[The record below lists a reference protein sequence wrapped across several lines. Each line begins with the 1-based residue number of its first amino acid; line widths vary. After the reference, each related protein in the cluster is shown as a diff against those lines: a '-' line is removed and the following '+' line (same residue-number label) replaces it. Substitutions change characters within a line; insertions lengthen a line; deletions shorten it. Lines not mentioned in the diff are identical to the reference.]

1 MTITGALLDIKEKIG
16 YEFSILDAEIILAFV
31 LKKDKIF
38 IFTHPET
45 KLTSNQ
51 TIKFNNLIQ
60 RRAKGEPIAYLIG
73 HKEFYGL
80 DFLINKNVLI
90 PRPETELLVE
100 KTLEIIK
107 NNPYKKYKLIDV
119 GTGSGCISIAILKNI
134 QKNKNNLRLPICA
147 VDISSQA
154 LKVAK
159 KNSQIHKVKNK
170 IKFLKGD
177 LMSSLIKNIKST
189 HSNSINSEEL
199 LITANLPYLPNKKI
213 TTRPEEIGLKFE
225 PRKALFAAK
234 DGLKAYRQLFAQLK
248 KIPANKKTILCEIGF
263 KQKNGLLKIIR
274 RNFSSHQINISFYPD
289 LAGRI
294 RLVIIELWN
303 K

>member
-1 MTITGALLDIKEKIG
+1 MTIADALLDIKEKIG
-16 YEFSILDAEIILAFV
+16 HKFSILDAEIILAFV

-45 KLTSNQ
+45 KLTPNQ

-60 RRAKGEPIAYLIG
+60 RRAKGEPIAYLVG

-80 DFLINKNVLI
+80 DFLVNKNVLI

-100 KTLEIIK
+100 KVLEIIK
-107 NNPYKKYKLIDV
+107 NNPNKKYELIDV
-119 GTGSGCISIAILKNI
+119 GTGSGCIPVAILKNI

-154 LKVAK
+154 LRVAK
-159 KNSQIHKVKNK
+159 KNSKLHEVENK
-170 IKFLKGD
+170 IKFFKSD
-177 LMSSLIKNIKST
+177 LLSPFIKNIKSA

-213 TTRPEEIGLKFE
+213 TARSEEIGLKFE
-225 PRKALFAAK
+225 PRKALFAGK

-248 KIPANKKTILCEIGF
+248 KISANKKTILCEIGF
-263 KQKNGLLKIIR
+263 KQKNGLLKVIR
-274 RNFSSHQINISFYPD
+274 RNFSSHQTNISFYPD

-294 RLVIIELWN
+294 RLAMIELWN